1 MRLRRN
7 SFALVTLID
16 GTVLRG
22 RVVWS
27 WRWRVVRL
35 VGAYAVTRQGKVD
48 AAGPVL
54 IPHRSIVVAQEVTEN
69 G

>member
-7 SFALVTLID
+7 SFALVTVAD

-35 VGAYAVTRQGKVD
+35 VDAYAVTAQGPVD

-54 IPHRSIVVAQEVTEN
+54 IPHRSILLAQEVN
-69 G
+69 DG